1 MEIRFTAPAQQ
12 DLKELRDYLEPL
24 SPSGFKNVVSDI
36 EKTVKE
42 IPGSISRGFTIRV
55 ASPWTTE
62 VTPRRYKG
70 CSCTVALLSRN

>member
-42 IPGSISRGFTIRV
+42 IPGSISRGFR
-55 ASPWTTE
+55 
-62 VTPRRYKG
+62 TPRDDVWEKITPTYKYRKRQ
-70 CSCTVALLSRN
+70 SNHLLG